1 MRLFLP
7 IVMALFYLSMSR
19 PSSAFRGGSSFQVR
33 GSLMTERRSFLLF
46 RHSRTSLFER
56 QDNDGG
62 DDDKR
67 PINNLDIFGQPKT
80 ENGKKKNLDDEG
92 EIRGPDRI
100 KSCIPYV
107 LPLIDGDTFG
117 KYIYERIPP
126 LGTLDYVLL
135 RPLVECIQTVPF
147 LGIMIFTAFAIGPRL
162 TNQSREVRFNAQQAV
177 FIDVAIIFPTLIGEA
192 VNSANANLPRS
203 IIEPCSN
210 FVWYAYV
217 SMVIYCIA
225 SNLRGKKPDQ
235 IPFIS
240 NFAEI
245 AIGPF

>member
-1 MRLFLP
+1 
-7 IVMALFYLSMSR
+7 MSQ
-19 PSSAFRGGSSFQVR
+19 PSSAFRGVSPLPLPER
-33 GSLMTERRSFLLF
+33 GSLVAERRSLLPLNP
-46 RHSRTSLFER
+46 RRTCLFER
-56 QDNDGG
+56 QDNDDG
-62 DDDKR
+62 DEDKR

-80 ENGKKKNLDDEG
+80 ENGKKKSFDDEG
-92 EIRGPDRI
+92 DIRGPDRI
-100 KSCIPYV
+100 KSCIPYL
-107 LPLIDGDTFG
+107 LPLIDGDSFG

-135 RPLVECIQTVPF
+135 RPLVECIQAVPF
-147 LGIMIFTAFAIGPRL
+147 LGILIFTAFALGPRF

-177 FIDVAIIFPTLIGEA
+177 LIDVAIIFPTLIGEA
-192 VNSANANLPRS
+192 VNSADANLPRS

-240 NFAEI
+240 NYAEI